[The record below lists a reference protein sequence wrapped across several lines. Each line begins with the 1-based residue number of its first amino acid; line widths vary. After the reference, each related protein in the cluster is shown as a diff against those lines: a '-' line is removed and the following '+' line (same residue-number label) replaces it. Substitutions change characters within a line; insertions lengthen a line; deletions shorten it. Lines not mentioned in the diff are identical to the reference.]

1 MSDVQDNV
9 IDDDQKADYT
19 DLESLL
25 NAAKSSEFNLSD
37 GFTEEKK
44 EFEKLNSFF
53 EIVTSKEQKD
63 PTSSGQTNEFSD
75 NDLVDGP
82 VGPDGTEEKH
92 DSPEF
97 SKSDEFEN
105 LDKLDPIEKDLDAVS
120 TEKGADF
127 NNQSILDDTQDDIES
142 GDPLESVENP
152 QSIESTEADVSE
164 PTEGQPSFSEAEKLA
179 YDMGYKEALE
189 EFEKAML
196 LEKNSF
202 KDLTDTMFSVGEE
215 FQESLQELI
224 KTKICQISRE
234 LLDDEMK
241 EFPLPLLKKI
251 KMAAEN
257 ILSEVK
263 DFRLELNHADL
274 ELLNGNESAES
285 LGFEL
290 IERSDLRRGEFR
302 LVSNSTGFQQ
312 ELSH

>member
-1 MSDVQDNV
+1 MNDVQDKV
-9 IDDDQKADYT
+9 LDDQKSDYA

-25 NAAKSSEFNLSD
+25 DAAKSSEFNLSD

-44 EFEKLNSFF
+44 EFEKLSSFF

-63 PTSSGQTNEFSD
+63 PTSSDEKIEFLD
-75 NDLVDGP
+75 NDLID
-82 VGPDGTEEKH
+82 GPDGTEEKH
-92 DSPEF
+92 DSPEV

-105 LDKLDPIEKDLDAVS
+105 LDKLDPIEEDVDAAF

-127 NNQSILDDTQDDIES
+127 NNQSKLDDTQDDIES
-142 GDPLESVENP
+142 VDPLESMENT
-152 QSIESTEADVSE
+152 QNIESTEADVSE
-164 PTEGQPSFSEAEKLA
+164 AAEGQPSFSEAEKQA

-224 KTKICQISRE
+224 KTKICQISSE
-234 LLDDEMK
+234 LLDDEIK

-251 KMAAEN
+251 KKAADN

>member
-1 MSDVQDNV
+1 MNDVQDKLF
-9 IDDDQKADYT
+9 DDQKSDYA

-25 NAAKSSEFNLSD
+25 DAAKSSEFNLSD

-44 EFEKLNSFF
+44 EFEKLSSFF

-63 PTSSGQTNEFSD
+63 PTSSDKKIEFLD
-75 NDLVDGP
+75 NDLID
-82 VGPDGTEEKH
+82 GPDGTEEKH
-92 DSPEF
+92 DSPEV
-97 SKSDEFEN
+97 SKSDEVEN
-105 LDKLDPIEKDLDAVS
+105 LDKLDPIE
-120 TEKGADF
+120 EGADVASKEKSADY

-142 GDPLESVENP
+142 GDPLENLEN
-152 QSIESTEADVSE
+152 QQNIESTEANVSE
-164 PTEGQPSFSEAEKLA
+164 VAEGQPSFSEKEQLA

-202 KDLTDTMFSVGEE
+202 KDLTDTIFSVGEE

-224 KTKICQISRE
+224 KTKICQISSE
-234 LLDDEMK
+234 LLDDEIK
-241 EFPLPLLKKI
+241 EFPLPLLRKI
-251 KMAAEN
+251 KKAADN

>member
-1 MSDVQDNV
+1 MNDVQDKV
-9 IDDDQKADYT
+9 FDDQKSDYA

-25 NAAKSSEFNLSD
+25 DAAKSSEFNLSD

-44 EFEKLNSFF
+44 EFEKLSSFF
-53 EIVTSKEQKD
+53 EIVTSKEQKE
-63 PTSSGQTNEFSD
+63 PTSLDETNEFS
-75 NDLVDGP
+75 NDDVFDGS
-82 VGPDGTEEKH
+82 DGTEGKQEIQEV
-92 DSPEF
+92 SQSE
-97 SKSDEFEN
+97 EVEN
-105 LDKLDPIEKDLDAVS
+105 LAKLESIEEDAATASKEQSV
-120 TEKGADF
+120 DY
-127 NNQSILDDTQDDIES
+127 NNQSILDDTQDDIEN
-142 GDPLESVENP
+142 GDPLENLEN
-152 QSIESTEADVSE
+152 QQNIESTEADVSE
-164 PTEGQPSFSEAEKLA
+164 GQPSFSEEEQLA

-202 KDLTDTMFSVGEE
+202 KDLTETMFSVGED

-224 KTKICQISRE
+224 KTKICQISSE
-234 LLDDEMK
+234 LLDDEIK

-251 KMAAEN
+251 KKAADN

>member
-1 MSDVQDNV
+1 MNDLQDKV
-9 IDDDQKADYT
+9 FDDQKSDYA

-44 EFEKLNSFF
+44 EFEKLSSFF

-63 PTSSGQTNEFSD
+63 PPILDETNEFSN
-75 NDLVDGP
+75 NDFVDD
-82 VGPDGTEEKH
+82 PDGTEEKH
-92 DSPEF
+92 ESPEV
-97 SKSDEFEN
+97 SKNDEVEN
-105 LDKLDPIEKDLDAVS
+105 VDKLDSIQEDAAPASKEKS
-120 TEKGADF
+120 ADF
-127 NNQSILDDTQDDIES
+127 NNQSILDETQDDIES
-142 GDPLESVENP
+142 GDPLESLENP

-164 PTEGQPSFSEAEKLA
+164 ASEGQTKFSEGEKLA

-224 KTKICQISRE
+224 KTKICQISSE
-234 LLDDEMK
+234 LLDDEIK
-241 EFPLPLLKKI
+241 EFPVPLLKKI
-251 KMAAEN
+251 KKAADN

>member
-1 MSDVQDNV
+1 MNDVQDKV
-9 IDDDQKADYT
+9 LDDQKSDYA

-25 NAAKSSEFNLSD
+25 DAAKSSEFNLSD

-44 EFEKLNSFF
+44 EFEKLSSFF

-63 PTSSGQTNEFSD
+63 PTSSDEKIEFLD
-75 NDLVDGP
+75 NDLID
-82 VGPDGTEEKH
+82 GPDGTEEKH
-92 DSPEF
+92 DSPEV

-105 LDKLDPIEKDLDAVS
+105 LDKLDPIEEDVDAAF

-127 NNQSILDDTQDDIES
+127 NNQSKLDDTQDDIES
-142 GDPLESVENP
+142 VDPLESMENT
-152 QSIESTEADVSE
+152 QNIESTEADVSE
-164 PTEGQPSFSEAEKLA
+164 AAEGQPSFSEAEKLA

-224 KTKICQISRE
+224 KTKICQISSE
-234 LLDDEMK
+234 LLDDEIK

-251 KMAAEN
+251 KKAADN

>member
-1 MSDVQDNV
+1 MSDVQDSV
-9 IDDDQKADYT
+9 IDDDQKSDYT

-53 EIVTSKEQKD
+53 EIVTSKEQKNLD
-63 PTSSGQTNEFSD
+63 HEKKSAD
-75 NDLVDGP
+75 
-82 VGPDGTEEKH
+82 TEEAALTDIDLAD
-92 DSPEF
+92 DSEA
-97 SKSDEFEN
+97 DLIEGEEFEN
-105 LDKLDPIEKDLDAVS
+105 DPALSMVNEDEVNEESYGENTAEFVEKPLSDLPQAE
-120 TEKGADF
+120 TE
-127 NNQSILDDTQDDIES
+127 NNGLTVDLEALLT
-142 GDPLESVENP
+142 LESDNADASEVP
-152 QSIESTEADVSE
+152 EANSLL
-164 PTEGQPSFSEAEKLA
+164 SEAEKTA
-179 YDMGYKEALE
+179 YDAGYKEAIE

-202 KDLTDTMFSVGEE
+202 KDLTDTMFSVGED

-224 KTKICQISRE
+224 KTKICQISSE
-234 LLDDEMK
+234 LLDDEIK

-251 KMAAEN
+251 KKAADN

>member
-1 MSDVQDNV
+1 MNDLQDKV
-9 IDDDQKADYT
+9 FDDQKSDYA

-25 NAAKSSEFNLSD
+25 DAAKSSEFNLSD

-44 EFEKLNSFF
+44 EFEKLSSFF

-63 PTSSGQTNEFSD
+63 PPILDETNEFSN
-75 NDLVDGP
+75 NDFVDD
-82 VGPDGTEEKH
+82 PDGTEEKH
-92 DSPEF
+92 ESPEV
-97 SKSDEFEN
+97 SKNDEVEN
-105 LDKLDPIEKDLDAVS
+105 VDKLDSIQEDAAPASKEKS
-120 TEKGADF
+120 ADF
-127 NNQSILDDTQDDIES
+127 NNQSILDETQDDIES
-142 GDPLESVENP
+142 GDPLESLENP

-164 PTEGQPSFSEAEKLA
+164 ASEGQTTFSEGEKLA

-224 KTKICQISRE
+224 KTKICQISSE
-234 LLDDEMK
+234 LLDDEIK
-241 EFPLPLLKKI
+241 EFPVPLLKKI
-251 KMAAEN
+251 KKAADN

>member
-1 MSDVQDNV
+1 MSDLPDKV
-9 IDDDQKADYT
+9 IDDDQRSDYT

-25 NAAKSSEFNLSD
+25 DAAKLSAFNLSD

-63 PTSSGQTNEFSD
+63 PTSSDEINEFSD

-82 VGPDGTEEKH
+82 DATEEKH
-92 DSPEF
+92 DSQEG

-105 LDKLDPIEKDLDAVS
+105 LDKLDPIEEDVVAAS

-127 NNQSILDDTQDDIES
+127 NNQSILHDTQDDIDS
-142 GDPLESVENP
+142 GDPLESLENS

-164 PTEGQPSFSEAEKLA
+164 ATEGQPSFSEAEKLA

-202 KDLTDTMFSVGEE
+202 KDLTDTMFSVGED

-224 KTKICQISRE
+224 KTKICQISSE
-234 LLDDEMK
+234 LLDDEIK

-251 KMAAEN
+251 KKAAN
-257 ILSEVK
+257 DILSEVK

-274 ELLNGNESAES
+274 ELLNGNEAAES

-302 LVSNSTGFQQ
+302 LISNSTGFQQ
-312 ELSH
+312 DLSH

>member
-1 MSDVQDNV
+1 MNDVQDKV
-9 IDDDQKADYT
+9 LDDQKSDYA

-25 NAAKSSEFNLSD
+25 DAAKSSEFNLSD

-44 EFEKLNSFF
+44 EFEKLSSFF
-53 EIVTSKEQKD
+53 EIVTSKEQKE
-63 PTSSGQTNEFSD
+63 PTSLDETNEFS
-75 NDLVDGP
+75 NDDVFDGS
-82 VGPDGTEEKH
+82 DGTEEKQEIQEV
-92 DSPEF
+92 SQSE
-97 SKSDEFEN
+97 EVEN
-105 LDKLDPIEKDLDAVS
+105 LAKLESIEEDAATASKEQSV
-120 TEKGADF
+120 DY
-127 NNQSILDDTQDDIES
+127 NNQSILDDTQDDIEN
-142 GDPLESVENP
+142 GDPLENLEN
-152 QSIESTEADVSE
+152 QQNIESTEADVSE
-164 PTEGQPSFSEAEKLA
+164 GQPSFSEEEQLA

-202 KDLTDTMFSVGEE
+202 KDLTDTIFSVGEE

-224 KTKICQISRE
+224 KTKICQISSE
-234 LLDDEMK
+234 LLDDEIK

-251 KMAAEN
+251 KKAADN

>member
-1 MSDVQDNV
+1 
-9 IDDDQKADYT
+9 
-19 DLESLL
+19 LESIEED
-25 NAAKSSEFNLSD
+25 AA
-37 GFTEEKK
+37 TA
-44 EFEKLNSFF
+44 
-53 EIVTSKEQKD
+53 SKEQ
-63 PTSSGQTNEFSD
+63 S
-75 NDLVDGP
+75 VDY
-82 VGPDGTEEKH
+82 
-92 DSPEF
+92 
-97 SKSDEFEN
+97 
-105 LDKLDPIEKDLDAVS
+105 
-120 TEKGADF
+120 
-127 NNQSILDDTQDDIES
+127 NNQSILDDTQDDIEN
-142 GDPLESVENP
+142 GDPLENLEN
-152 QSIESTEADVSE
+152 QQNIESTEADVSE
-164 PTEGQPSFSEAEKLA
+164 GQPSFSEEEQLA

-202 KDLTDTMFSVGEE
+202 KDLTDTIFSVGEE

-224 KTKICQISRE
+224 KTKICQISSE
-234 LLDDEMK
+234 LLDDEIK

-251 KMAAEN
+251 KKAADN

>member
-1 MSDVQDNV
+1 MNDVQDKV
-9 IDDDQKADYT
+9 FDDQKSDYA

-25 NAAKSSEFNLSD
+25 DAAKSSEFNLSD

-44 EFEKLNSFF
+44 EFEKLSSFF
-53 EIVTSKEQKD
+53 EIVTSKEQKE
-63 PTSSGQTNEFSD
+63 PTSLDETNEFSN
-75 NDLVDGP
+75 NDFVDGS
-82 VGPDGTEEKH
+82 DGTEEKH
-92 DSPEF
+92 ESPEV
-97 SKSDEFEN
+97 SKSDEVEN
-105 LDKLDPIEKDLDAVS
+105 LDKLDPIEEDAAAAS
-120 TEKGADF
+120 KEKSVDY

-142 GDPLESVENP
+142 GDPLENLENP

-164 PTEGQPSFSEAEKLA
+164 AAEGQPSFSEAEKLA

-224 KTKICQISRE
+224 KTKICQISSE
-234 LLDDEMK
+234 LLDDEIK

-251 KMAAEN
+251 KKAADN

>member
-1 MSDVQDNV
+1 MNDVQDKV
-9 IDDDQKADYT
+9 FDDQKSDYA

-25 NAAKSSEFNLSD
+25 DAAKSSEFNLSD

-44 EFEKLNSFF
+44 EFEKLSSFF
-53 EIVTSKEQKD
+53 EIVTSKEQKE
-63 PTSSGQTNEFSD
+63 PTSLDEKNEFS
-75 NDLVDGP
+75 NDDVFDGS
-82 VGPDGTEEKH
+82 DGTEEKQEIQEV
-92 DSPEF
+92 SQSE
-97 SKSDEFEN
+97 EVEN
-105 LDKLDPIEKDLDAVS
+105 LAKLDPSEEDAATDSKEQSV
-120 TEKGADF
+120 DY
-127 NNQSILDDTQDDIES
+127 NNQSILDDTKDDIES
-142 GDPLESVENP
+142 GDPLENLEN
-152 QSIESTEADVSE
+152 QQNIESTEADVSE
-164 PTEGQPSFSEAEKLA
+164 GQPSFSEEEQLA

-224 KTKICQISRE
+224 KTKICQISSE
-234 LLDDEMK
+234 LLDDEIK
-241 EFPLPLLKKI
+241 EFPLPLLRKI
-251 KMAAEN
+251 KKAADN

>member
-1 MSDVQDNV
+1 MNDVQDKLF
-9 IDDDQKADYT
+9 DDQKSDYA

-25 NAAKSSEFNLSD
+25 DAAKSSEFNLSD

-44 EFEKLNSFF
+44 EFEKLSSFF
-53 EIVTSKEQKD
+53 EIVTSKEQKE
-63 PTSSGQTNEFSD
+63 PTSLDETNEFS
-75 NDLVDGP
+75 NDDVFDGSD
-82 VGPDGTEEKH
+82 GSDGTEEKQEIQEV
-92 DSPEF
+92 SQSE
-97 SKSDEFEN
+97 EVEN
-105 LDKLDPIEKDLDAVS
+105 LAKLDPSEEDAATDSKEQSV
-120 TEKGADF
+120 DY
-127 NNQSILDDTQDDIES
+127 NNQSILDDTQDDIEN
-142 GDPLESVENP
+142 GDPLENLEN
-152 QSIESTEADVSE
+152 QQNIESTEADVSE
-164 PTEGQPSFSEAEKLA
+164 GQPSFSEEEQLA

-202 KDLTDTMFSVGEE
+202 KDLTDTIFSVGEE

-224 KTKICQISRE
+224 KTKICQISSE
-234 LLDDEMK
+234 LLDDEIK

-251 KMAAEN
+251 KKAADN

>member
-1 MSDVQDNV
+1 MNDVQDKV
-9 IDDDQKADYT
+9 LDDQKSDYA

-25 NAAKSSEFNLSD
+25 DAAKSSEFNLSD

-44 EFEKLNSFF
+44 EFEKLSSFF

-63 PTSSGQTNEFSD
+63 PTSSDEKIEFLD
-75 NDLVDGP
+75 NDLID
-82 VGPDGTEEKH
+82 GPDGTEEKH
-92 DSPEF
+92 DSPEV

-105 LDKLDPIEKDLDAVS
+105 LDKLDPIEEDVDAAF

-127 NNQSILDDTQDDIES
+127 NNQSKLDDTQDDIES
-142 GDPLESVENP
+142 VDPLESMENT
-152 QSIESTEADVSE
+152 QNIESTEADVSE
-164 PTEGQPSFSEAEKLA
+164 AAEGQPSFSEAEKLA

-224 KTKICQISRE
+224 KTKICQISSE
-234 LLDDEMK
+234 LLDDEIK

-251 KMAAEN
+251 KKAADN
-257 ILSEVK
+257 ILIEVK

>member
-53 EIVTSKEQKD
+53 EIVTSKEQKEVGSLD
-63 PTSSGQTNEFSD
+63 EANLYPNNDVVADEPVSAEKEHDALVSSK
-75 NDLVDGP
+75 ND
-82 VGPDGTEEKH
+82 EAE
-92 DSPEF
+92 SF
-97 SKSDEFEN
+97 YQ
-105 LDKLDPIEKDLDAVS
+105 LDPVEKDEAAGF
-120 TEKGADF
+120 TEKSADY
-127 NNQSILDDTQDDIES
+127 NNQSWLDDIQDDSET
-142 GDPLESVENP
+142 GDPSGNLENP
-152 QSIESTEADVSE
+152 QSIEITEADPLE
-164 PTEGQPSFSEAEKLA
+164 GAEGQPSFSEAEKLA

-202 KDLTDTMFSVGEE
+202 KDLTDTMFSVGED

-224 KTKICQISRE
+224 KTKICQISSE
-234 LLDDEMK
+234 LLDDEIK
-241 EFPLPLLKKI
+241 EFSPPLLKKI
-251 KMAAEN
+251 KKAADN

-263 DFRLELNHADL
+263 DFTLELNHADL
-274 ELLNGNESAES
+274 ELLNGNEAAES

-302 LVSNSTGFQQ
+302 LISNSTGFQQ

>member
-1 MSDVQDNV
+1 MNDVQDKV
-9 IDDDQKADYT
+9 FDDQKSDYA

-25 NAAKSSEFNLSD
+25 DAAKSSEFNLSD

-44 EFEKLNSFF
+44 EFEKLSSFF
-53 EIVTSKEQKD
+53 EIVTSKEQKE
-63 PTSSGQTNEFSD
+63 PTSLDETNEFS
-75 NDLVDGP
+75 NDDVFDGS
-82 VGPDGTEEKH
+82 DGTEEKQEIQEV
-92 DSPEF
+92 SQSE
-97 SKSDEFEN
+97 EVEN
-105 LDKLDPIEKDLDAVS
+105 LAKLDPSEEDAATDSKEQSV
-120 TEKGADF
+120 DY

-142 GDPLESVENP
+142 GDPLENLEN
-152 QSIESTEADVSE
+152 QQNIESTEANVSE
-164 PTEGQPSFSEAEKLA
+164 VAEGQPSFSEKEQLA

-224 KTKICQISRE
+224 KTKICQISSE
-234 LLDDEMK
+234 LLDDDIK

-251 KMAAEN
+251 KKAADN

>member
-1 MSDVQDNV
+1 MNDVQDKV
-9 IDDDQKADYT
+9 FDDQRSDYA

-25 NAAKSSEFNLSD
+25 DVAKSSEFNLSD

-44 EFEKLNSFF
+44 EFEKLSSFF
-53 EIVTSKEQKD
+53 EIVTSKEQKE
-63 PTSSGQTNEFSD
+63 PTSLDEKNEFSN
-75 NDLVDGP
+75 NDLVDGS
-82 VGPDGTEEKH
+82 DGTEEKH
-92 DSPEF
+92 DSLEV
-97 SKSDEFEN
+97 SKSDEVEN
-105 LDKLDPIEKDLDAVS
+105 LDKLDTIEEDTAAASK
-120 TEKGADF
+120 EKSSDY
-127 NNQSILDDTQDDIES
+127 NNQSILDDTQDDIKS
-142 GDPLESVENP
+142 GDPLENLENP
-152 QSIESTEADVSE
+152 QSTESTESTEADVSE
-164 PTEGQPSFSEAEKLA
+164 VAEGLPSFSEGEKLA

-224 KTKICQISRE
+224 KTKICQISSE
-234 LLDDEMK
+234 LLDDEIK
-241 EFPLPLLKKI
+241 EFPRPLLKKI
-251 KMAAEN
+251 KKAADN

-290 IERSDLRRGEFR
+290 VERSDLRRGEFR

>member
-1 MSDVQDNV
+1 MNDLQDKV
-9 IDDDQKADYT
+9 FDDQKSDYA

-44 EFEKLNSFF
+44 EFEKLSSFF

-63 PTSSGQTNEFSD
+63 PPILDETNEFSN
-75 NDLVDGP
+75 NDFVDD
-82 VGPDGTEEKH
+82 PDGTEEKH
-92 DSPEF
+92 EGPEV
-97 SKSDEFEN
+97 SKNDEVEN
-105 LDKLDPIEKDLDAVS
+105 VDKLDSIQEDAAPASKEKS
-120 TEKGADF
+120 ADF
-127 NNQSILDDTQDDIES
+127 NNQSILDETQDDIES
-142 GDPLESVENP
+142 GDPLESLENP

-164 PTEGQPSFSEAEKLA
+164 ASEGQTTFSEGEKLA

-224 KTKICQISRE
+224 KTKICQISSE
-234 LLDDEMK
+234 LLDDEIK
-241 EFPLPLLKKI
+241 EFPVPLLKKI
-251 KMAAEN
+251 KKAADN

>member
-1 MSDVQDNV
+1 MNDVQEQV
-9 IDDDQKADYT
+9 SDDQNSDYA

-25 NAAKSSEFNLSD
+25 DAAKSSEFNLSD

-44 EFEKLNSFF
+44 EFEKLSSFF

-63 PTSSGQTNEFSD
+63 PTSSDETNEFSD

-82 VGPDGTEEKH
+82 DGAEEKH
-92 DSPEF
+92 DSPEV

-105 LDKLDPIEKDLDAVS
+105 LDKLGPIEEDVDTAS

-127 NNQSILDDTQDDIES
+127 NNQSVLDDTQDDIES
-142 GDPLESVENP
+142 GDPLERMENP

-164 PTEGQPSFSEAEKLA
+164 ATEGQPSFSEAEKLA

-202 KDLTDTMFSVGEE
+202 KDLTDTMFSVGED

-251 KMAAEN
+251 KKVAEN

>member
-1 MSDVQDNV
+1 VF
-9 IDDDQKADYT
+9 DDQKSDYA

-25 NAAKSSEFNLSD
+25 DAAKSSEFNLSD

-44 EFEKLNSFF
+44 EFEKLSSFF
-53 EIVTSKEQKD
+53 EIVTSKEQKE
-63 PTSSGQTNEFSD
+63 PTSLDETNEFS
-75 NDLVDGP
+75 NDHVFDGS
-82 VGPDGTEEKH
+82 DGTEEKQEIQEV
-92 DSPEF
+92 SQSE
-97 SKSDEFEN
+97 EVEN
-105 LDKLDPIEKDLDAVS
+105 LAKLESIEEDAATASKEQSV
-120 TEKGADF
+120 DY
-127 NNQSILDDTQDDIES
+127 NNQSILDDTQDDIEN
-142 GDPLESVENP
+142 GDPLENLEN
-152 QSIESTEADVSE
+152 QQNIESTEADVSE
-164 PTEGQPSFSEAEKLA
+164 GQPSFSEEEQLA

-224 KTKICQISRE
+224 KTKICQISSE
-234 LLDDEMK
+234 LLDDEIK

-251 KMAAEN
+251 KKAADN

>member
-1 MSDVQDNV
+1 MNDLQDNV
-9 IDDDQKADYT
+9 FDDQKSDYA

-25 NAAKSSEFNLSD
+25 DAAKSSEFNLSD

-44 EFEKLNSFF
+44 EFEKLSTFF

-63 PTSSGQTNEFSD
+63 PTSLDETNEISDSDSD
-75 NDLVDGP
+75 NGF
-82 VGPDGTEEKH
+82 DGTEEEH
-92 DSPEF
+92 ESPEVI
-97 SKSDEFEN
+97 KSDEVDN
-105 LDKLDPIEKDLDAVS
+105 LDKLGLIEEDAAAVFK
-120 TEKGADF
+120 EKSMDY
-127 NNQSILDDTQDDIES
+127 NNQSVLDDTQDDIES
-142 GDPLESVENP
+142 VDPLENLESLL
-152 QSIESTEADVSE
+152 SIKSTEADVSE
-164 PTEGQPSFSEAEKLA
+164 AAEEQASFSEGEKLA

-202 KDLTDTMFSVGEE
+202 KDLTHTMFSVGEE

-224 KTKICQISRE
+224 KTKICEISSE
-234 LLDDEMK
+234 LLDDEIK

-251 KMAAEN
+251 KKAADN

-290 IERSDLRRGEFR
+290 VERSDLRRGEFR

>member
-1 MSDVQDNV
+1 
-9 IDDDQKADYT
+9 
-19 DLESLL
+19 
-25 NAAKSSEFNLSD
+25 
-37 GFTEEKK
+37 
-44 EFEKLNSFF
+44 
-53 EIVTSKEQKD
+53 
-63 PTSSGQTNEFSD
+63 
-75 NDLVDGP
+75 
-82 VGPDGTEEKH
+82 
-92 DSPEF
+92 
-97 SKSDEFEN
+97 
-105 LDKLDPIEKDLDAVS
+105 LDPIEEDVDAAF

-142 GDPLESVENP
+142 VDPLESVENT

-164 PTEGQPSFSEAEKLA
+164 AADGQPSFSEGEKLA

-202 KDLTDTMFSVGEE
+202 KDLTDTIFSVGEE

-224 KTKICQISRE
+224 KTKICQISSE
-234 LLDDEMK
+234 LLDDEIK
-241 EFPLPLLKKI
+241 EFPLPLLRKI
-251 KMAAEN
+251 KKAADN

>member
-1 MSDVQDNV
+1 MNDVQDKV
-9 IDDDQKADYT
+9 FDDQKSDYA

-25 NAAKSSEFNLSD
+25 DAAKSSEFNLSD

-44 EFEKLNSFF
+44 EFEKLSSFF

-63 PTSSGQTNEFSD
+63 PTSSDEKIEFLD
-75 NDLVDGP
+75 NDLID
-82 VGPDGTEEKH
+82 GPDGTEEKH
-92 DSPEF
+92 DSPEV

-105 LDKLDPIEKDLDAVS
+105 LDKLDPIEEDVDAAF

-127 NNQSILDDTQDDIES
+127 NNQSKLDDTQDDIES
-142 GDPLESVENP
+142 VDPLESMENT
-152 QSIESTEADVSE
+152 QNIESTEADVSE
-164 PTEGQPSFSEAEKLA
+164 AAEGQPSFSEAEKLA

-224 KTKICQISRE
+224 KTKICQISSE
-234 LLDDEMK
+234 LLDDEIK
-241 EFPLPLLKKI
+241 EFPLPLLRKI
-251 KMAAEN
+251 KKAADN

>member
-1 MSDVQDNV
+1 MNDVQDKV
-9 IDDDQKADYT
+9 FDDQKSDYT

-25 NAAKSSEFNLSD
+25 DAAKSSEFNLSD

-44 EFEKLNSFF
+44 EFEKLSSFF
-53 EIVTSKEQKD
+53 EIVTSKEQKE
-63 PTSSGQTNEFSD
+63 PTSLDETNEFSN
-75 NDLVDGP
+75 NDFVDDS
-82 VGPDGTEEKH
+82 DGTEEKEQ
-92 DSPEF
+92 SPNV
-97 SKSDEFEN
+97 SKSDEVDS
-105 LDKLDPIEKDLDAVS
+105 LDKLSPIEEDAAAAS
-120 TEKGADF
+120 KEKSVDY
-127 NNQSILDDTQDDIES
+127 NQSILDDTQDDIDS
-142 GDPLESVENP
+142 GNPLENLENP
-152 QSIESTEADVSE
+152 QSIESTEADVSVAAKE
-164 PTEGQPSFSEAEKLA
+164 QPSFSEGEKLA

-224 KTKICQISRE
+224 KTKICQISSE
-234 LLDDEMK
+234 LLDDEIK

-251 KMAAEN
+251 KKAADN

>member
-1 MSDVQDNV
+1 MNDVQDKV
-9 IDDDQKADYT
+9 FDDQKSDYS

-25 NAAKSSEFNLSD
+25 DAAKSSEFNLSD

-44 EFEKLNSFF
+44 EFEKLSSFF
-53 EIVTSKEQKD
+53 EIVTSKEQKE
-63 PTSSGQTNEFSD
+63 PTSLDETNEFS
-75 NDLVDGP
+75 NDDVFDGS
-82 VGPDGTEEKH
+82 DGTEEKQEIQEV
-92 DSPEF
+92 SQSE
-97 SKSDEFEN
+97 EVEN
-105 LDKLDPIEKDLDAVS
+105 LAKLESIEEDAATASKEQSV
-120 TEKGADF
+120 DY
-127 NNQSILDDTQDDIES
+127 NNQSILDDTQDDIEN
-142 GDPLESVENP
+142 GDPLENLEN
-152 QSIESTEADVSE
+152 QQNIESTEADVSE
-164 PTEGQPSFSEAEKLA
+164 GQPSFSEEEQLA

-224 KTKICQISRE
+224 KTKICQISSE
-234 LLDDEMK
+234 LLDDEIK

-251 KMAAEN
+251 KKAADN

>member
-1 MSDVQDNV
+1 VQDKV
-9 IDDDQKADYT
+9 FDDQKSDYA

-25 NAAKSSEFNLSD
+25 DAAKSSEFNLSD

-44 EFEKLNSFF
+44 EFEKLSSFF
-53 EIVTSKEQKD
+53 EIVTSKEQKE
-63 PTSSGQTNEFSD
+63 PTSLDETNEFS
-75 NDLVDGP
+75 NDDVFDGS
-82 VGPDGTEEKH
+82 DGTEGKQEIQEV
-92 DSPEF
+92 SQSE
-97 SKSDEFEN
+97 EVEN
-105 LDKLDPIEKDLDAVS
+105 LAKLESIEEDAATASKEQSV
-120 TEKGADF
+120 DY
-127 NNQSILDDTQDDIES
+127 NNQSILDDTQDDIEN
-142 GDPLESVENP
+142 GDPLENLEN
-152 QSIESTEADVSE
+152 QQNIESTEADVSE
-164 PTEGQPSFSEAEKLA
+164 GQPSFSEEEQLA

-224 KTKICQISRE
+224 KTKICQISSE
-234 LLDDEMK
+234 LLDDEIK

-251 KMAAEN
+251 KKAADN

>member
-1 MSDVQDNV
+1 MNDVQDKV
-9 IDDDQKADYT
+9 FDDQKSDYT

-25 NAAKSSEFNLSD
+25 DAAKSSEFNLSD

-44 EFEKLNSFF
+44 EFEKLSSFF
-53 EIVTSKEQKD
+53 EIVTSKEQKE
-63 PTSSGQTNEFSD
+63 PTSLDETNEFS
-75 NDLVDGP
+75 NDDVFDGS
-82 VGPDGTEEKH
+82 DGTEGKQEIQEV
-92 DSPEF
+92 SQSE
-97 SKSDEFEN
+97 EVEN
-105 LDKLDPIEKDLDAVS
+105 LAKLESIEEDAATASKEQSV
-120 TEKGADF
+120 DY
-127 NNQSILDDTQDDIES
+127 NNQSILDDTQDDIEN
-142 GDPLESVENP
+142 GDPLENLEN
-152 QSIESTEADVSE
+152 QQNIESTEADVSE
-164 PTEGQPSFSEAEKLA
+164 GQPSFSEEEQLA

-224 KTKICQISRE
+224 KTKICQISSE
-234 LLDDEMK
+234 LLDDEIK
-241 EFPLPLLKKI
+241 EFPLPLLRKI
-251 KMAAEN
+251 KKAADN

>member
-1 MSDVQDNV
+1 MNDVQDKV
-9 IDDDQKADYT
+9 FDDQKSDYA

-25 NAAKSSEFNLSD
+25 DAAKSSEFNLSD

-44 EFEKLNSFF
+44 EFEKLSSFF

-63 PTSSGQTNEFSD
+63 TTSSDEKIEFLD
-75 NDLVDGP
+75 NDLID
-82 VGPDGTEEKH
+82 GPDGTEEKH
-92 DSPEF
+92 DSPEV

-105 LDKLDPIEKDLDAVS
+105 LDKLDPIEEDVDAAF

-127 NNQSILDDTQDDIES
+127 NNQSKLDDTQDDIES
-142 GDPLESVENP
+142 VDPLESMENT
-152 QSIESTEADVSE
+152 QNIESTEADVSE
-164 PTEGQPSFSEAEKLA
+164 AAEGQPSFSEAEKLA

-224 KTKICQISRE
+224 KTKICQISSE
-234 LLDDEMK
+234 LLDDEIK

-251 KMAAEN
+251 KKAADN

>member
-1 MSDVQDNV
+1 MNDVQDKV
-9 IDDDQKADYT
+9 LDDQKSDYA

-25 NAAKSSEFNLSD
+25 DAAKSSEFNLSD

-44 EFEKLNSFF
+44 EFEKLSSFF

-63 PTSSGQTNEFSD
+63 PPTLDETNEFSN
-75 NDLVDGP
+75 NDFVDD
-82 VGPDGTEEKH
+82 PDGTEEKH
-92 DSPEF
+92 ESPEV
-97 SKSDEFEN
+97 SKNDEVEN
-105 LDKLDPIEKDLDAVS
+105 VDKLDSIQEDAATASKEKS
-120 TEKGADF
+120 ADF
-127 NNQSILDDTQDDIES
+127 NNQSILDETQDDIES
-142 GDPLESVENP
+142 GDPLESLENL
-152 QSIESTEADVSE
+152 QSTESTEADVSE
-164 PTEGQPSFSEAEKLA
+164 ASEGQTTFSEGEKLA
-179 YDMGYKEALE
+179 YDLGYKEALE

-224 KTKICQISRE
+224 KTKICQISSE
-234 LLDDEMK
+234 LLDDEIK
-241 EFPLPLLKKI
+241 EFPVPLLKKI
-251 KMAAEN
+251 KKAADN

-290 IERSDLRRGEFR
+290 VERSDLRRGEFR

>member
-1 MSDVQDNV
+1 MNDVQDKV
-9 IDDDQKADYT
+9 LDDQKSDYA

-25 NAAKSSEFNLSD
+25 DAAKSSEFNLSD

-44 EFEKLNSFF
+44 EFEKLSSFF

-63 PTSSGQTNEFSD
+63 PTSSDEKIEFLD
-75 NDLVDGP
+75 NDLID
-82 VGPDGTEEKH
+82 GPDGTEEKH
-92 DSPEF
+92 DSPEV

-105 LDKLDPIEKDLDAVS
+105 LDKLDPIEEDVDAAF

-127 NNQSILDDTQDDIES
+127 NNQSKLDDTQDDIES
-142 GDPLESVENP
+142 VDPLESMENT
-152 QSIESTEADVSE
+152 QNIESTEADVSE
-164 PTEGQPSFSEAEKLA
+164 AAEGQPSFSEAEKLA

-224 KTKICQISRE
+224 KTKICQISSE
-234 LLDDEMK
+234 LLDDEIK
-241 EFPLPLLKKI
+241 EFPLPLLRKI
-251 KMAAEN
+251 KKAADN

>member
-1 MSDVQDNV
+1 MNDVQDKV
-9 IDDDQKADYT
+9 FDDQKSDYA

-25 NAAKSSEFNLSD
+25 DAAKSSEFNLSD

-44 EFEKLNSFF
+44 EFEKLSSFF

-63 PTSSGQTNEFSD
+63 PTSSDEKIEFLD
-75 NDLVDGP
+75 NDLID
-82 VGPDGTEEKH
+82 GPDGTEEKH
-92 DSPEF
+92 DSPEV

-105 LDKLDPIEKDLDAVS
+105 LDKLDPIEEDVDAAF

-127 NNQSILDDTQDDIES
+127 NNQSKLDDTQDDIEN
-142 GDPLESVENP
+142 GDPLENLEN
-152 QSIESTEADVSE
+152 QQNIESTEADVSE
-164 PTEGQPSFSEAEKLA
+164 AAEGQPSFSEAEKLA

-224 KTKICQISRE
+224 KTKICQISSE
-234 LLDDEMK
+234 LLDDEIK

-251 KMAAEN
+251 KKAADN

>member
-1 MSDVQDNV
+1 MNDVQDKV
-9 IDDDQKADYT
+9 FDDQKSDYA

-25 NAAKSSEFNLSD
+25 DAAKSSEFNLSD

-44 EFEKLNSFF
+44 EFEKLSSFF
-53 EIVTSKEQKD
+53 EIVTSKEQKE
-63 PTSSGQTNEFSD
+63 PTSLDETNEFSN
-75 NDLVDGP
+75 NDFVDD
-82 VGPDGTEEKH
+82 PDGTEEKQE
-92 DSPEF
+92 SPEV
-97 SKSDEFEN
+97 SKSDEVEN
-105 LDKLDPIEKDLDAVS
+105 LDKLDPIE
-120 TEKGADF
+120 EGADVASKEKSADY

-142 GDPLESVENP
+142 GDPLENLENP
-152 QSIESTEADVSE
+152 QTIESTEADVSE
-164 PTEGQPSFSEAEKLA
+164 ATEGQPSFSEGEKLA

-224 KTKICQISRE
+224 KTKICQISSE
-234 LLDDEMK
+234 LLDDEIK
-241 EFPLPLLKKI
+241 EFPRPLLKKI
-251 KMAAEN
+251 KKAADN

-290 IERSDLRRGEFR
+290 VERSDLRRGEFR

>member
-1 MSDVQDNV
+1 MNDVQDKV
-9 IDDDQKADYT
+9 FDDQKSDYA

-25 NAAKSSEFNLSD
+25 DAAKSSEFNLSD

-44 EFEKLNSFF
+44 EFEKLSSFF
-53 EIVTSKEQKD
+53 EIVTSKEQKE
-63 PTSSGQTNEFSD
+63 PTSLDETNEFSN
-75 NDLVDGP
+75 NDFVDD
-82 VGPDGTEEKH
+82 PDGTEEKQE
-92 DSPEF
+92 SPEV
-97 SKSDEFEN
+97 SKSDEVDS
-105 LDKLDPIEKDLDAVS
+105 LDKLNPIEEDVAAASK
-120 TEKGADF
+120 EKSVDY
-127 NNQSILDDTQDDIES
+127 NQSILDDTQDDIEN
-142 GDPLESVENP
+142 GDPLENLENP
-152 QSIESTEADVSE
+152 QNIESTEADVSE
-164 PTEGQPSFSEAEKLA
+164 AAEGQPSFSEAEKLA

-224 KTKICQISRE
+224 KTKICQISSE
-234 LLDDEMK
+234 LLDDEIK
-241 EFPLPLLKKI
+241 EFSPPLLKKI
-251 KMAAEN
+251 KKAADN

-263 DFRLELNHADL
+263 DFTLELNHADL
-274 ELLNGNESAES
+274 ELLNGNEAAES

-302 LVSNSTGFQQ
+302 LISNSTGFQQ